1 MCGTQR
7 TSVVSLWTTL
17 GFLLFTIMRWAL
29 ASVNTCAQQWKWAHC
44 KLDQD
49 TVDWKT
55 AHLLSEPAFENSETS
70 SGRTFKINI
79 SLLISAGRIGHT
91 HVDDALWGVVPF
103 IQLCN
108 QSALPVVA
116 VDRSTCHLV
125 TNQPTAN
132 LSPVCNGSGQVTVMR
147 AAEVSLGVQS
157 SLLSIEA
164 SCCSSDISSCPP
176 SQIQIVSK
184 LAYLHTNNVRD
195 YKNGP
200 FCLIHAQNHEWL
212 EGWGSSNC
220 VFVLNEF
227 V

>member
-1 MCGTQR
+1 MSTHVR
-7 TSVVSLWTTL
+7 NNESEPIANLT
-17 GFLLFTIMRWAL
+17 R
-29 ASVNTCAQQWKWAHC
+29 
-44 KLDQD
+44 
-49 TVDWKT
+49 KT
-55 AHLLSEPAFENSETS
+55 AHLLSEPAFENSEKS

-79 SLLISAGRIGHT
+79 SLLSAGRIGHT

-116 VDRSTCHLV
+116 VARSTCHLV

-200 FCLIHAQNHEWL
+200 FCLIHAQNPEWL
-212 EGWGSSNC
+212 EGWGSSNR

>member
-1 MCGTQR
+1 MTHCGALFPLSSFVTNLR
-7 TSVVSLWTTL
+7 
-17 GFLLFTIMRWAL
+17 FLLLRW
-29 ASVNTCAQQWKWAHC
+29 S
-44 KLDQD
+44 
-49 TVDWKT
+49 
-55 AHLLSEPAFENSETS
+55 
-70 SGRTFKINI
+70 
-79 SLLISAGRIGHT
+79 
-91 HVDDALWGVVPF
+91 
-103 IQLCN
+103 
-108 QSALPVVA
+108 
-116 VDRSTCHLV
+116 STCHLV

-200 FCLIHAQNHEWL
+200 FYLIHAQNPGRVGIFEPCICFKWICLNFEMYLSIVTASHWL
-212 EGWGSSNC
+212 GSSLPSLSSY
-220 VFVLNEF
+220 FVQFLH
-227 V
+227 